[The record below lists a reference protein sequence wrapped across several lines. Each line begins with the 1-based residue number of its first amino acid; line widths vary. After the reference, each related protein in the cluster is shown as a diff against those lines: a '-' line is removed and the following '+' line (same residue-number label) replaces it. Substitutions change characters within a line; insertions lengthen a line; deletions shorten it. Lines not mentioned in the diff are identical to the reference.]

1 MQRSQPMK
9 SSNTRAAFGIALSC
23 TLLAACVS
31 ESPRYSNVPP
41 PYTAPSQVRCYNC
54 GRVERIEPVYGAR
67 QNTHTGAVLGGI
79 VGGVL
84 GNQVG
89 KGDGR
94 KAATVAGVVGGAVA
108 GNAIEKKANQQTFDI
123 TVRMDNG
130 NVVVVN
136 QNSLPGGI
144 RVGSAVRVSNGRVL
158 TY

>member
-1 MQRSQPMK
+1 MNILK
-9 SSNTRAAFGIALSC
+9 IGIALLCSV
-23 TLLAACVS
+23 LAACAS
-31 ESPRYSNVPP
+31 QSPRYSSSAQ
-41 PYTAPSQVRCYNC
+41 PYSAPSPVRCYDC

-89 KGDGR
+89 KGDGK

-108 GNAIEKKANQQTFDI
+108 GNAIEKKVNEQTFDI
-123 TVRMDNG
+123 TVRMDSG
-130 NVVVVN
+130 TVVVVN
-136 QNSLPGGI
+136 QNSLPGGL
-144 RVGSAVRVSNGRVL
+144 RVGSAVRVSNGRII